1 MGKFMEKKLRKR
13 ETQLADAGMG
23 VILFAVWAVAKVNLF
38 LAMSG
43 FFLEDVYKIAEEN
56 GIGRK
61 FFVLLVFVI
70 IAVLLIWQLS
80 TRLYIG
86 ICAVREGKGK
96 PQGKAYLV
104 LAAVLLITELQSVLG
119 MLVTRPEENIP
130 DAIMSLC
137 LEAAS
142 VYILL
147 ELLTSGIFVKHMRKK
162 RKA

>member
-61 FFVLLVFVI
+61 FFVLLLRSSRNSNSSF
-70 IAVLLIWQLS
+70 
-80 TRLYIG
+80 
-86 ICAVREGKGK
+86 
-96 PQGKAYLV
+96 
-104 LAAVLLITELQSVLG
+104 
-119 MLVTRPEENIP
+119 
-130 DAIMSLC
+130 
-137 LEAAS
+137 
-142 VYILL
+142 
-147 ELLTSGIFVKHMRKK
+147 SG
-162 RKA
+162 